1 MLRAIVVLAAASLAG
16 CFGGGGSDPPEPR
29 TAPRAAKAAERWPD
43 GARYALGL
51 RYDEQALA
59 LEGSERVSFANT
71 GPKTLRSVWLRTWAN
86 AYGSCAK
93 PLAEV
98 RVTEGGRAGAR
109 RRGCTALQV
118 LLADPLAPGERAE
131 LTLDVRITVPRR
143 ADRFGR
149 MGDIAV
155 FGNAIP
161 LLAVADRTGW
171 RLPPYT
177 DRGESFFSLA
187 SSWAVTVRAPRRT
200 DLASTGTERSS
211 DEEGDER
218 VTVLQAPRARDF
230 MLVAGPMDVAEVRAG
245 DVRIR
250 RFTRPGTSRRA
261 VRAALRSARDSLLAY
276 ERRFGPYGVAELDV
290 VDGPAEV
297 ANGGVAME
305 YPELVL
311 TPAHRFALVHEVA
324 HQWWFGLVGNDE
336 YNEPWLDEAMAEYT
350 SASLPDRIGGPDRFG
365 LCGSLPD
372 PRPALTASMAA
383 FAHAPPRLYSRS
395 IYVAGACALRR
406 LERGIGRARMDRFL
420 RGLVRDHR
428 YGVLTTDG
436 FVRALRSAAPERFD
450 VDRWLRTARIRGQG

>member
-187 SSWAVTVRAPRRT
+187 SSWDGDGPRPEADRPGQHRDRALVGRGGR
-200 DLASTGTERSS
+200 
-211 DEEGDER
+211 
-218 VTVLQAPRARDF
+218 RARD
-230 MLVAGPMDVAEVRAG
+230 
-245 DVRIR
+245 
-250 RFTRPGTSRRA
+250 RPPGA
-261 VRAALRSARDSLLAY
+261 
-276 ERRFGPYGVAELDV
+276 
-290 VDGPAEV
+290 
-297 ANGGVAME
+297 
-305 YPELVL
+305 
-311 TPAHRFALVHEVA
+311 
-324 HQWWFGLVGNDE
+324 
-336 YNEPWLDEAMAEYT
+336 
-350 SASLPDRIGGPDRFG
+350 
-365 LCGSLPD
+365 
-372 PRPALTASMAA
+372 
-383 FAHAPPRLYSRS
+383 
-395 IYVAGACALRR
+395 AGARLHAGGGADGRR
-406 LERGIGRARMDRFL
+406 RGARR
-420 RGLVRDHR
+420 
-428 YGVLTTDG
+428 
-436 FVRALRSAAPERFD
+436 
-450 VDRWLRTARIRGQG
+450 